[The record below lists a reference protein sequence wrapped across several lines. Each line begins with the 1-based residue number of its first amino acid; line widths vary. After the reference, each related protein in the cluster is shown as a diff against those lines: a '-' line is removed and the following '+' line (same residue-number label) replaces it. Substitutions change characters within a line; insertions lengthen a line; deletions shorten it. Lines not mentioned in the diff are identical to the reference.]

1 MAKMH
6 LKYLSVERN
15 RHGREVIYVIAGTG
29 KRRRI
34 RIREPFGAP
43 GFMAAYEAA
52 VAELGAP
59 LGDPRI
65 TEPKKNTL
73 RWLAGRYFASPV
85 FRDLDLKSQGVR
97 MSVIESC
104 LREPTVLGSRHL
116 MADCPLPQFG
126 AKQVRML
133 RDRRAAKP
141 GAANNRM
148 KYLSALF
155 GWALENVPDAVTSNP
170 VRDVQKLKYESHGF
184 RPWTEVDLAR
194 FENAYPIGTKQRLAL
209 ALLLFTG
216 ARRSDVVG
224 LGPACVRDGLLRF
237 VPRKTKRIRGE
248 ATPKPYLAELAR
260 VVAATK
266 LQGRD
271 TFLVTDYGKPFSVAG
286 FGNWFAE
293 QCRRVGLDDCTA
305 HGLRKLGAMRAAM
318 AGASHY
324 QLMAVFDWSTPAQAQ
339 RYIELAEKAR
349 GAAAAMPFLAQRG

>member
-1 MAKMH
+1 MKIR
-6 LKYLSVERN
+6 LKYLSIERN
-15 RHGREVIYVIAGTG
+15 RHGREVIYVIGGTAP
-29 KRRRI
+29 RRRI
-34 RIREPFGAP
+34 RIRESFGAP
-43 GFMAAYEAA
+43 GFMASYEAA
-52 VAELGAP
+52 VAALERPVEAGKFAEVRK
-59 LGDPRI
+59 GS
-65 TEPKKNTL
+65 L
-73 RWLAGRYFASPV
+73 RWLAGRYFASPA
-85 FRDLDLKSQGVR
+85 FRNLDAKSQGVR

-104 LREPTVLGSRHL
+104 LQEVAVPGNPRT
-116 MADCPLPQFG
+116 MADCPLALFG
-126 AKQVRML
+126 PNQVRML
-133 RDRRAAKP
+133 RDRRATKP

-155 GWALENVPDAVTSNP
+155 GWALENMPDAVTSNP

-184 RPWTEVDLAR
+184 RPWTEVDLAK

-271 TFLVTDYGKPFSVAG
+271 TFLVTDYGKPFSIAG

-324 QLMAVFDWSTPAQAQ
+324 QLMAVYDWSTPAQAQ
-339 RYIELAEKAR
+339 KYIELAERAR